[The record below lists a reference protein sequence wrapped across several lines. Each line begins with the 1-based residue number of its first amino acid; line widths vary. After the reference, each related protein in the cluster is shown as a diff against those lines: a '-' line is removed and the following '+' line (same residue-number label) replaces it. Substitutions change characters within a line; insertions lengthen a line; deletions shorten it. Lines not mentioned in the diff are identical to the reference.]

1 MNSGVAMTVA
11 EAFPPS
17 FGESPLLYTW
27 ALGSITALAALMA
40 SIAGWMVRDL
50 WRDRF
55 VVHPRTGL
63 SVFRFI
69 ILFASI
75 TSFLRALPEAIYMY
89 AWNEVSAPSM
99 DLILTFKRLADGL
112 AIAPGAIWTCALV
125 LAYPSIAHQL
135 KSHSYSQTDLSGSW
149 PRLARPA
156 AGLALI
162 FAIAFLVAI
171 SKLYLGVGIKG

>member
-1 MNSGVAMTVA
+1 MNSGVAMTTA

-27 ALGSITALAALMA
+27 ALGSITALAVLMA

-55 VVHPRTGL
+55 IVHPRTGL
-63 SVFRFI
+63 TAFRFI
-69 ILFASI
+69 ILFASA

-89 AWNEVSAPSM
+89 AWNEVSVPSM
-99 DLILTFKRLADGL
+99 DLILTFKRLADGV

-125 LAYPSIAHQL
+125 MAYPSIAHQL
-135 KSHSYSQTDLSGSW
+135 KAHSYSHADLAGSW
-149 PRLARPA
+149 PRLVRPA
-156 AGLALI
+156 MGLALI
-162 FAIAFLVAI
+162 FTIAFLVAI
-171 SKLYLGVGIKG
+171 SKLYLGVGGKG